1 MAPQAIATLNGWG
14 IPALGEEDQDSADF
28 VEETDLWLW
37 FMFPLVVFCLCY
49 IKRNQLKPVPSNDP
63 GCGWLWFL

>member
-49 IKRNQLKPVPSNDP
+49 LS
-63 GCGWLWFL
+63 GTS